1 MTITTAYLVGRTLWS
16 FRKEMMALVT
26 VLVILISLPIVAVV
40 AVASSGVQQVSDTLA
55 KFIPETRLVR
65 LFDPKGN
72 LFKEYTPEVRWP
84 ADGLVTAEYGVP
96 HEPWEKYHTGID
108 IASKDGKNGLPVY
121 PMISGKVIGIYDQT
135 IGFGKHVVLDHG
147 DSITTTYGHL
157 QEVKVNEG
165 DDVGLDRE
173 IGLMDSTGYSTGSHV
188 HLMVKVFGIPVNP
201 RVFLDAVQVSD

>member
-26 VLVILISLPIVAVV
+26 VLVILISLPVVAVV
-40 AVASSGVQQVSDTLA
+40 AMASSGVQQVSDTLA
-55 KFIPETRLVR
+55 KFIPENRLVR

-72 LFKEYTPEVRWP
+72 LFKEFTPEVRWP
-84 ADGLVTAEYGVP
+84 ADGVVTAEYGVP

-108 IASKDGKNGLPVY
+108 IASRDGKNGLPVY
-121 PMISGKVIGIYDQT
+121 PMTPGKVIGIYDQT

-147 DSITTTYGHL
+147 DSVTTTYGHL
-157 QEVKVNEG
+157 QEVKVIEG
-165 DDVGLDRE
+165 DEVGIDRE
-173 IGLMDSTGYSTGSHV
+173 IGLMDTTGYSTGPHI
-188 HLMVKVFGIPVNP
+188 HLMVKVFGIPINP